1 MRVGTQVLGQ
11 TALGMWEQGQGQ
23 LWFSPVPIYSVG
35 LGESLLISSEAAGGV
50 LPMKQPFSPR
60 PEAWG

>member
-23 LWFSPVPIYSVG
+23 LWFSPVPIYSMG
-35 LGESLLISSEAAGGV
+35 FGESLLSSEVAGWV
-50 LPMKQPFSPR
+50 LPMKQPFSPCR
-60 PEAWG
+60 EAWG